1 MKMFQKKVFKKRLT
15 ETVAEPELQYIN
27 IYNKP
32 VKRLGCFADLTN
44 DDDSHRRNK
53 S

>member
-1 MKMFQKKVFKKRLT
+1 MKMYQKKVFKRRLGNT
-15 ETVAEPELQYIN
+15 LAEPELQYIN

-32 VKRLGCFADLTN
+32 TKRLGCFANLTQEEE
-44 DDDSHRRNK
+44 SHKRNK